1 MASED
6 QEYKYPTEADQAAEA
21 EALADQYEHGTHDL
35 DGHAVGQNFIKFDAL
50 NRNVHQNGVK
60 NQNQSNSSRLH
71 PYFSIFLYAGA
82 TGCSARSRGPT
93 SDGWH

>member
-35 DGHAVGQNFIKFDAL
+35 DGHAVGQKIIKFDIAL
-50 NRNVHQNGVK
+50 NRNFHQNGVK
-60 NQNQSNSSRLH
+60 K
-71 PYFSIFLYAGA
+71 
-82 TGCSARSRGPT
+82 
-93 SDGWH
+93 

>member
-71 PYFSIFLYAGA
+71 PYLLYAGA